1 MVLQMG
7 TLNSAIY
14 CRPVRLMSGLVVLV
28 VVLLATPA
36 VPAGTKHARVD
47 SLFRVALANVG
58 QAHPEESIKAFEQ
71 VLKLNWKHAPSHFE
85 IAKLYIELN
94 TPLTRQSARKA
105 LDEAMRLD
113 PENNDYHLTLG
124 ELLSRQG
131 FTYNADR
138 EYRNLAAADSGNAD
152 AAYWVGFFAVQE
164 YLALIDKVEFVRFDR
179 SSMGTGNYNVTG
191 NMQYESIG
199 KVFYWKTFAK
209 QSLERA
215 RIYLNQSVEA
225 DPEFRGAY
233 NLLGLLH
240 VETGKPEALVLLFK
254 RFLKHKPEDKD
265 AYMFCGLGYQ
275 MLGEMD
281 VAHIYYRRALERM
294 SGDERSMMESV
305 DILASREERTRMS
318 QAITYGEGGGEYWTS
333 DRLDRFWRRQDPLFL
348 TAFNERKMEHYGR
361 VAYANLRFTRHFKEI
376 DGWQTDPG
384 KAFIKFGRYAGRDV
398 FTSRKVWYYGEF
410 RIWYENGDGLD
421 AWRFARGSNSGRSAR
436 QSTANYRVPVKRGWV
451 YITRMRDD
459 LGDFYSGKSRRERL
473 RGTRPHARH
482 VFRDTPQRYIDPYRN
497 RKYQMPF
504 QVAAFQERDS
514 IRVEFAY
521 AIPKA
526 RVRLSDPNGFVDLED
541 GVFLFDE
548 RWDQVYRRKIDVAMQ
563 WPVFDRAIDTERD
576 SLRRNHIVSFRSLR
590 VAARQ
595 HRLVV
600 EVRDR
605 GSGSIGTFREFREF
619 DAADSSLAMS
629 DLLLASGIEPKT
641 AFPEGRD
648 DLHVTPNPLHTY
660 GRSEPVFIYLEIYNL
675 KRDRF
680 GGTKYR
686 ISYRLTRP
694 DREEIRPER
703 FAALDAPGAGA
714 AVEIQTI
721 VKEPIIESEEDV
733 WRDEPEE
740 TVSYRVKYILPE
752 RNRISEEIEDTSREN
767 EGAETT
773 VTAQYRGNQKD
784 DFTFLQIDA
793 NNAPAGFHKLI
804 VTLKDL
810 YTGRTAERDVVFRV
824 VE

>member
-1 MVLQMG
+1 M
-7 TLNSAIY
+7 
-14 CRPVRLMSGLVVLV
+14 LVVL
-28 VVLLATPA
+28 LTTAEARAATND
-36 VPAGTKHARVD
+36 ARRD
-47 SLFRVALANVG
+47 SLYREALALVG
-58 QAHPEESIKAFEQ
+58 QVQPKASIKAFEQ
-71 VLKLNWKHAPSHFE
+71 VLKLNWKFAPAHYE
-85 IAKLYIELN
+85 IAKLYMELN

-113 PENNDYHLTLG
+113 PENKDYHLTLG
-124 ELLSRQG
+124 ELLGRQG

-138 EYRNLAAADSGNAD
+138 EYRNLAAADTGGAE
-152 AAYWVGFFAVQE
+152 AAYWAGFFAVQE
-164 YLALIDKVEFVRFDR
+164 YLALIDKVAFVRFDR
-179 SSMGTGNYNVTG
+179 SSMGTGNYGATG

-199 KVFYWKTFAK
+199 KVFYWKTFAR
-209 QSLERA
+209 QALERA
-215 RIYLNQSVEA
+215 RGYLTQSIDV

-240 VETGKPEALVLLFK
+240 VETGQPEALVLLFK
-254 RFLKHKPEDKD
+254 RFLKHSPEDKD
-265 AYMFCGLGYQ
+265 AFMFCGLGYQ

-281 VAHIYYRRALERM
+281 VAHNYYRRALERM
-294 SGDERSMMESV
+294 SGEVRSMMESV
-305 DILASREERTRMS
+305 DILASKDERARMA
-318 QAITYGEGGGEYWTS
+318 QASTYGDGVGEYWRS

-384 KAFIKFGRYAGRDV
+384 KAFIKFGRYVNRDV
-398 FTSRKVWYYGEF
+398 FAAMKVWNYGEF

-421 AWRFARGSNSGRSAR
+421 AWRFARGSNSGKSAR
-436 QSTANYRVPVKRGWV
+436 ESTLNYRVPVVGGWV
-451 YITRMRDD
+451 YITRMRVDP
-459 LGDFYSGKSRRERL
+459 GDFYSGKNRKRALWR
-473 RGTRPHARH
+473 TPRPHARE
-482 VFRDTPQRYIDPYRN
+482 VFQDTPQRYIDPYREQ
-497 RKYQMPF
+497 KYQMPF

-521 AIPKA
+521 AIPKT
-526 RVRLSDPNGFVDLED
+526 RVRLSEPNGFVDLED
-541 GVFLFDE
+541 GVFLFNE
-548 RWDQVYRRKIDVAMQ
+548 RWDQVYRRKMDVAMQ
-563 WPVFDRAIDTERD
+563 WPVFDRAIDTRSD
-576 SLRRNHIVSFRSLR
+576 SLRRNHLVSFRSLR
-590 VAARQ
+590 VAPRQ

-605 GSGSIGTFREFREF
+605 GTGSIGTFREYRTFG
-619 DAADSSLAMS
+619 AADSSLAMS
-629 DLLLASGIEPKT
+629 DLLLASRIQPKT
-641 AFPEGRD
+641 AFPEGRE
-648 DLHVTPNPLHTY
+648 DLRVTPNPLHTY
-660 GRSEPVFIYLEIYNL
+660 GHSEPVFIYLEIYNL
-675 KRDRF
+675 KKDRF
-680 GGTKYR
+680 GRTKYR

-721 VKEPIIESEEDV
+721 VEEAIIESEEDL

-752 RNRISEEIEDTSREN
+752 RNRISEEIRDTPHKQD
-767 EGAETT
+767 GAETT
-773 VTAQYRGNQKD
+773 VTAQYRGNQAN

-793 NNAPAGFHKLI
+793 TNTPAGFHKLI

-810 YTGRTAERDVVFRV
+810 YTGQIAERDVVFRV